1 MKFLL
6 KSIFV
11 AVFFLSTLSTV
22 NAETVEDMPL
32 TGLVDTPD
40 TSFQKLRGQWLYV
53 DFWASWCGP
62 CKKSFP
68 FMNQMQTTFKDK
80 NLKVIAISVD
90 DTESAAVKFL
100 KYNETNFWVFHDP
113 KGKLAEKFKVPGMP
127 SSYLINPAGEIVYKH
142 VGFTEESGN
151 DILKVINDSLSK

>member
-1 MKFLL
+1 VKFLL

-11 AVFFLSTLSTV
+11 AVFVLSTFFTV

-32 TGLVDTPD
+32 TGLVNTQD

-68 FMNQMQTTFKDK
+68 FMNQLQDAFKNK
-80 NLKVIAISVD
+80 NVQVIAISVD
-90 DTESAAVKFL
+90 DTKDAALKFL
-100 KYNETNFWVFHDP
+100 KYNETNFNVFHDP

-127 SSYLINPAGEIVYKH
+127 SSYLINPKGEIVYKH

-151 DILKVINDSLSK
+151 DIINVINGLL

>member
-6 KSIFV
+6 KSIAASALLFTS
-11 AVFFLSTLSTV
+11 LSSV
-22 NAETVEDMPL
+22 VYAEKVENMPL
-32 TGLVDTPD
+32 TGLVETQD
-40 TSFQKLRGQWLYV
+40 TSFEQLRGQWLYV

-68 FMNQMQTTFKDK
+68 FMNQLQSTFESK

-90 DTESAAVKFL
+90 DTESAATKFL
-100 KYNETNFWVFHDP
+100 KYNATNFAVYHDP
-113 KGKLAEKFKVPGMP
+113 KGKLAEQFKVPGMP
-127 SSYLINPAGEIVYKH
+127 SSYLINPEGEIVHKH

-151 DILKVINDSLSK
+151 EILKVINNSL

>member
-11 AVFFLSTLSTV
+11 AVFVLSTFFTV

-32 TGLVDTPD
+32 IGLVNTQD

-68 FMNQMQTTFKDK
+68 FMNQLQNAFKNK
-80 NLKVIAISVD
+80 NVKVIAISVD
-90 DTESAAVKFL
+90 DTEDAALKFL
-100 KYNETNFWVFHDP
+100 KYNETNFSVYHDP

-127 SSYLINPAGEIVYKH
+127 SSYLINPKGEIVYKH

-151 DILKVINDSLSK
+151 DIIKVINDLL

>member
-11 AVFFLSTLSTV
+11 AVFVLSTFFTV

-32 TGLVDTPD
+32 TGLVNTQD

-62 CKKSFP
+62 CKK
-68 FMNQMQTTFKDK
+68 
-80 NLKVIAISVD
+80 
-90 DTESAAVKFL
+90 
-100 KYNETNFWVFHDP
+100 
-113 KGKLAEKFKVPGMP
+113 
-127 SSYLINPAGEIVYKH
+127 
-142 VGFTEESGN
+142 
-151 DILKVINDSLSK
+151 

>member
-11 AVFFLSTLSTV
+11 AVFVLSTCFTV

-32 TGLVDTPD
+32 TGLVNTQD

-68 FMNQMQTTFKDK
+68 FMNQLQNAFKNK
-80 NLKVIAISVD
+80 NVKVIAISVD
-90 DTESAAVKFL
+90 DTKDAALKFL
-100 KYNETNFWVFHDP
+100 KYNETNFSVYHDP

-127 SSYLINPAGEIVYKH
+127 SSYLINPKGEIVYKH

-151 DILKVINDSLSK
+151 DIIKVINDSL